1 MSEHARPRP
10 RRGPIEITRHRLQL
24 TLAGA
29 NVPAIMILP
38 SADRPV
44 PAALLLHGYSS
55 TKERLIDG
63 MGRALAARGIA
74 ALAIDLPLHGS
85 RDDALFEQARSNPL
99 GLMQHWRAALA
110 EARAA
115 VQYLSGHESIANDRV
130 ALLGYSLGGYIAL
143 ITAAAEPLARAVVI
157 AASGDLPATPWTAM
171 MRTIADPIAAA
182 KALNGRPLL
191 MLHGRTDRT
200 IPPEQAERLYQ
211 AAREPKELRWYDT
224 GHVLP
229 PSAAVDA
236 AEWLDKVI

>member
-1 MSEHARPRP
+1 M
-10 RRGPIEITRHRLQL
+10 L
-24 TLAGA
+24 
-29 NVPAIMILP
+29 VP

-74 ALAIDLPLHGS
+74 ALAIDLPLHGG
-85 RDDALFEQARSNPL
+85 RDDALFDQARSNPL

-115 VQYLSGHESIANDRV
+115 VAYLSGHESIAKDRV

-143 ITAAAEPLARAVVI
+143 ITAADERLAKAVVI
-157 AASGDLPATPWTAM
+157 AASGDLPATPWTAV
-171 MRTIADPIAAA
+171 MRTIADPIGAAQ
-182 KALNGRPLL
+182 ALNGRPLL

-200 IPPEQAERLYQ
+200 IPPAQAERLYQ
-211 AAREPKELRWYDT
+211 AAREPKELRWYDA